1 MANKKTADKDISYEQ
16 AMERLQK
23 ILAAMESG
31 DMTLEESIS
40 AYETA
45 VWLIRQCRALLD
57 AADRRIEV
65 LKEQADGEV
74 TVQPMPDAYANKD

>member
-1 MANKKTADKDISYEQ
+1 MANKKTADKDIGYEQ
-16 AMERLQK
+16 AMERLQE

-45 VWLIRQCRALLD
+45 VGLIKQCRALLD

-74 TVQPMPDAYANKD
+74 TVQPVPDAYTNKD

>member
-16 AMERLQK
+16 AMERLQE
-23 ILAAMESG
+23 ILAAMENG

-40 AYETA
+40 SYETA
-45 VWLIRQCRALLD
+45 VGLIKQCRALLD

-74 TVQPMPDAYANKD
+74 TVQPVADAYTNKD

>member
-31 DMTLEESIS
+31 DGGIH
-40 AYETA
+40 
-45 VWLIRQCRALLD
+45 IG
-57 AADRRIEV
+57 I
-65 LKEQADGEV
+65 
-74 TVQPMPDAYANKD
+74 

>member
-31 DMTLEESIS
+31 DMTLEESIL

-45 VWLIRQCRALLD
+45 VGLIRQCRALLD

>member
-1 MANKKTADKDISYEQ
+1 MTNKKTADNEQ

-23 ILAAMESG
+23 ILAAMENG

-45 VWLIRQCRALLD
+45 VGLIKQCRALLD

-74 TVQPMPDAYANKD
+74 TVQPVADAYANKD

>member
-45 VWLIRQCRALLD
+45 VGLIKQCRALLD

-74 TVQPMPDAYANKD
+74 TVQPVADAYINKD

>member
-1 MANKKTADKDISYEQ
+1 
-16 AMERLQK
+16 
-23 ILAAMESG
+23 
-31 DMTLEESIS
+31 MTLEESIS

-45 VWLIRQCRALLD
+45 VGLIKQCRALLD

>member
-1 MANKKTADKDISYEQ
+1 MTNKKTADKDISYEQ

-23 ILAAMESG
+23 ILAAMENG

-45 VWLIRQCRALLD
+45 VGLYSSAALCWMRRTD
-57 AADRRIEV
+57 ALRCLRSRRTAK
-65 LKEQADGEV
+65 LRCSR
-74 TVQPMPDAYANKD
+74 